1 MYPRRDEETS
11 CKGMGPAGSLEGAL
25 WLKGVLMAQPWPTA
39 VWTHCCHVGTGL
51 EDLFQENQKLRFLGP
66 IFYILEVNSA
76 FSFLSLIFLTVQANT
91 QHIYRA
97 LTAHGQPLYDFSMR
111 S

>member
-51 EDLFQENQKLRFLGP
+51 EDLFQENQKSRFLGP

-76 FSFLSLIFLTVQANT
+76 FSFLSLILNELKKFRSQ
-91 QHIYRA
+91 
-97 LTAHGQPLYDFSMR
+97 SMHNYKKKKLKD
-111 S
+111 SD